1 MEQTM
6 TTSNYPGGET
16 FTEQRNIIRWLFLQ
30 NSHKV
35 HTEKWQGWDISKK
48 PEMESHELLNV
59 TFTIDLKGIE
69 ELQHWREDI
78 QPNLPWADDHFL
90 ERVCGEPINP
100 GVEWANWPWGES
112 ARRFIEEGGQFNHN
126 YMERYWPR
134 HAGLFSQPTRT
145 REEFVALRDELEHW
159 PDDRRGIRWQYGD
172 LNDLVALLVDQP
184 LTRQAW
190 MPIFFPEDTGYG
202 DGGRKPCS
210 LGYQFIVRGGK
221 LHVYYPLRSCD
232 FIRHWADDCY
242 LTVRL
247 LLWVLEKCRERNPV
261 WKDVVPGSYTM
272 HCTSFHIFRNDWHT
286 LEAENARHSL
296 R

>member
-16 FTEQRNIIRWLFLQ
+16 FTEQRNIFRWLFLH

-112 ARRFIEEGGQFNHN
+112 ARRFIEGGGQFN
-126 YMERYWPR
+126 
-134 HAGLFSQPTRT
+134 
-145 REEFVALRDELEHW
+145 
-159 PDDRRGIRWQYGD
+159 
-172 LNDLVALLVDQP
+172 
-184 LTRQAW
+184 
-190 MPIFFPEDTGYG
+190 
-202 DGGRKPCS
+202 
-210 LGYQFIVRGGK
+210 
-221 LHVYYPLRSCD
+221 
-232 FIRHWADDCY
+232 
-242 LTVRL
+242 
-247 LLWVLEKCRERNPV
+247 
-261 WKDVVPGSYTM
+261 
-272 HCTSFHIFRNDWHT
+272 
-286 LEAENARHSL
+286 
-296 R
+296 